1 MIGVITQA
9 HRSMF
14 QGRTS
19 KKQASSTWRNVTRA
33 VEEKR
38 ETAWTQTT
46 ERWKFSKEDNWK
58 IITAKVYDWCLVRY
72 KETNKQTTGINCYL
86 RPEKRMDQI
95 WTLHIKQNDYLAGPT
110 QMLRNNTTKGWPS
123 VRKIDWTW
131 KEPMV
136 IQMTYLLNMEISL
149 VWNKAWQLFNQTTP
163 FILLARVQV
172 KQGCVGDY
180 LELARETDAAV
191 EKSEPGMIHHTF
203 DQDPND
209 PLSFVWSEVYANDEA
224 FKEHVS
230 NAPVQKYL
238 EKHAELGDGFSI
250 EVYGTVGDE
259 CRKLM
264 ESFGLPLKIFNTK
277 LGYSRV
283 WLKDLNR

>member
-1 MIGVITQA
+1 ME
-9 HRSMF
+9 
-14 QGRTS
+14 RT
-19 KKQASSTWRNVTRA
+19 NG
-33 VEEKR
+33 
-38 ETAWTQTT
+38 
-46 ERWKFSKEDNWK
+46 
-58 IITAKVYDWCLVRY
+58 Y
-72 KETNKQTTGINCYL
+72 
-86 RPEKRMDQI
+86 
-95 WTLHIKQNDYLAGPT
+95 QNDLYIEHGNFIGLKQSMAT
-110 QMLRNNTTKGWPS
+110 
-123 VRKIDWTW
+123 
-131 KEPMV
+131 
-136 IQMTYLLNMEISL
+136 
-149 VWNKAWQLFNQTTP
+149 FNQTTP

-209 PLSFVWSEVYANDEA
+209 PLSFAWSEVYANDEA

-283 WLKDLNR
+283 